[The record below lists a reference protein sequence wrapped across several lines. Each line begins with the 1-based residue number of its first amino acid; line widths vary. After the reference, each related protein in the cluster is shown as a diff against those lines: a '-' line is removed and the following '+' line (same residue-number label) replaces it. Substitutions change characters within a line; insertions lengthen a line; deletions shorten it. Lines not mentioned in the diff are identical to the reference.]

1 MSHDPFE
8 ARDGTC
14 VNPSAEPA
22 IASIIDVRLS
32 RRTVLKG
39 MAASGAFGLFGCGT
53 IGSRSQTGAD
63 GSAPLDFT
71 EIGRTT
77 DDKHHIAPGYNV
89 QVLIRQGDPIR
100 RGAPQYRPGRQTG
113 AEQEQQFGTDN
124 DFIAYMPLPRGSS
137 SSIRG
142 LLGVNHENH
151 RAALCFP
158 EVKSLSDLTREQC
171 EVQMAAHG
179 FTVIEIAKEGN
190 RWRVVDDSRYN
201 RRISTNSEMRISG
214 PAARHPRM
222 QTPSDPSG
230 TRVFGTFNNCAGG
243 TTPWGTM
250 LTA

>member
-22 IASIIDVRLS
+22 IARIIDVRLS

-39 MAASGAFGLFGCGT
+39 MATSGAFGLFGCGT
-53 IGSRSQTGAD
+53 IGSHSETGAD

-77 DDKHHIAPGYNV
+77 DDKHQIAPGYNA
-89 QVLIRQGDPIR
+89 QVLIRQGDPIH

-137 SSIRG
+137 SSTSG

-158 EVKSLSDLTREQC
+158 RAADDQDLARRPG
-171 EVQMAAHG
+171 AG
-179 FTVIEIAKEGN
+179 
-190 RWRVVDDSRYN
+190 WRR
-201 RRISTNSEMRISG
+201 
-214 PAARHPRM
+214 
-222 QTPSDPSG
+222 
-230 TRVFGTFNNCAGG
+230 AG
-243 TTPWGTM
+243 
-250 LTA
+250 